1 MTKDDNN
8 FEKDYS
14 VQDDAKLHELIDG
27 AESDQQ
33 NTQAYLHDMERDYR
47 DPEIADDD
55 MTLTGEEEQPEGIP
69 GTLPYGMMGKV
80 LLPLITAI
88 LVIAGSYAFYSV
100 LNSLG
105 GFEARVFI
113 LIGAVAFTIL
123 SQTFLINGIKD
134 LINHKAD
141 PERPMNIGAY
151 IINAALWIPF
161 FGFTLYSAIRSF
173 ITYSGIGV
181 SLAFYVAVPAL
192 VLAAISLIQSTLF
205 VLVARGLKK

>member
-14 VQDDAKLHELIDG
+14 VQDEAKLHELIDG

-47 DPEIADDD
+47 DHDLADDD
-55 MTLTGEEEQPEGIP
+55 MTQTGEEEQPEGIP